1 MCMSQLILSL
11 YGQLLALENLQNVI
25 SHLHSCFA
33 TMGLPQ
39 IIKTDNG
46 LTYTSS
52 AFRDFLKAWSIKHHT
67 GIPYNPQ
74 GQAIV
79 EQANKSLKEMLQKQK
94 GGDGMSLPPQQN
106 YIKYYLLSVFCIQIM
121 ISLRQNDI
129 LQRNNSNNKFT
140 PNHLLV
146 GMIQYHAHGIGGI

>member
-11 YGQLLALENLQNVI
+11 YGQPLALENLQNVI

-46 LTYTSS
+46 PTYTSS
-52 AFRDFLKAWSIKHHT
+52 AFRDFFKAWSIKHHT

-79 EQANKSLKEMLQKQK
+79 EQTNKSLKETLQKQK
-94 GGDGMSLPPQQN
+94 GGDGMSLPPQQKLHKALFTLN
-106 YIKYYLLSVFCIQIM
+106 FLHQH
-121 ISLRQNDI
+121 ND
-129 LQRNNSNNKFT
+129 FT
-140 PNHLLV
+140 
-146 GMIQYHAHGIGGI
+146 AAE